1 MAKTIGNPLSW
12 LFQHAETTSQ
22 HISASVDQM
31 GGETSSDAMPQ
42 VRRLQLSD
50 LKYALKA
57 GVEDF
62 AACRSDAM
70 FLVLF
75 YPLIGVV
82 MVVMGFSM
90 NLLPL
95 IVPMIM
101 GFALIGPLAAVG
113 LYEMSS
119 RREAGFEP
127 KWMDA
132 FEVVRSPSF
141 GAILMLGVY
150 LAALFF
156 VWMICANSVYTWTLG
171 PESPTSLAA
180 FVSDTFTTTAGW
192 VMVTVGGGLGA
203 LFALAALAISVVS
216 FPLLLDRH
224 VGLPVAVVTSIRVLR
239 ASPVVTLTWGAL
251 IGTSLVIAAIPFLL
265 GLVVVV
271 PIFGHAT
278 WHLYRRAVE

>member
-1 MAKTIGNPLSW
+1 MTRTIGNPLSW
-12 LFQHAETTSQ
+12 LFQHAETTSH
-22 HISASVDQM
+22 HISASVEQM
-31 GGETSSDAMPQ
+31 GSEEARDQPV
-42 VRRLQLSD
+42 VRRLELSD
-50 LKYALKA
+50 LKFALKA
-57 GVEDF
+57 GVGDF
-62 AACRSDAM
+62 TACRSDAM

-75 YPLIGVV
+75 YPLIGLV
-82 MVVMGFSM
+82 MIVMGFSM

-95 IVPMIM
+95 LVPMIM
-101 GFALIGPLAAVG
+101 GFALIGPFAAVG

-132 FEVVRSPSF
+132 FDVIRSPSF
-141 GAILMLGVY
+141 GAILMLGAY
-150 LAALFF
+150 LAALLF
-156 VWMICANSVYTWTLG
+156 VWLVCANSVYTWTLG
-171 PESPTSLAA
+171 PEPPISLTA
-180 FVSDTFTTTAGW
+180 FAKETFATTAGW
-192 VMVTVGGGLGA
+192 VMIVVGGGLGA

-224 VGLPVAVVTSIRVLR
+224 IGLPVAVVTSIRVLR
-239 ASPVVTLTWGAL
+239 ASPVVTLSWGAL
-251 IGTSLVIAAIPFLL
+251 IGASLAIAAIPFLL

>member
-1 MAKTIGNPLSW
+1 MPRTIGNPLSW
-12 LFQHAETTSQ
+12 LFQHTETTSH
-22 HISASVDQM
+22 HIAASVEQM
-31 GGETSSDAMPQ
+31 GSELTREMPR
-42 VRRLQLSD
+42 VRRLELSD

-57 GVEDF
+57 GAEDF

-70 FLVLF
+70 FLVLL
-75 YPLIGVV
+75 YPLIGLV
-82 MVVMGFSM
+82 MAVTGFSM

-95 IVPMIM
+95 LVPMIM
-101 GFALIGPLAAVG
+101 GFAIIGPLAAVG

-132 FEVVRSPSF
+132 FDVIRSPSF
-141 GAILMLGVY
+141 GAILMLGLY
-150 LAALFF
+150 LTVLF
-156 VWMICANSVYTWTLG
+156 VGWLICANSVYTWTLG
-171 PESPTSLAA
+171 PKAPSSLAA
-180 FVSDTFTTTAGW
+180 FATDTFTTPAGW
-192 VMVTVGGGLGA
+192 VMIIVGSGLGT

-224 VGLPVAVVTSIRVLR
+224 VGLPVAVITSVRVLR
-239 ASPVVTLTWGAL
+239 TSPVVTLAWGAL
-251 IGTSLVIAAIPFLL
+251 IGTSLVIASIPLLL

>member
-1 MAKTIGNPLSW
+1 MPRTIGNPLSW
-12 LFQHAETTSQ
+12 LFQHAETTSH

-31 GGETSSDAMPQ
+31 GSEMAREMPR
-42 VRRLQLSD
+42 VRRLEMSD

-57 GVEDF
+57 GAEDF
-62 AACRSDAM
+62 ASCRSDAM

-75 YPLIGVV
+75 YPLIGIV
-82 MVVMGFSM
+82 MVALGFSM

-95 IVPMIM
+95 LVPIIM

-132 FEVVRSPSF
+132 FDVIRSPSF
-141 GAILMLGVY
+141 GAVLMLGLY
-150 LAALFF
+150 LTVLFF
-156 VWMICANSVYTWTLG
+156 GWLICASSVYAWTLG
-171 PESPTSLAA
+171 PETPTSLAA
-180 FVSDTFTTTAGW
+180 FVTDTFTTTAGW
-192 VMVTVGGGLGA
+192 VMIIVGSGLGA

-224 VGLPVAVVTSIRVLR
+224 VGLPVAVITSVRVLR

-251 IGTSLVIAAIPFLL
+251 ILTSLVIASVPFLL
-265 GLVVVV
+265 GLVFAV

>member
-1 MAKTIGNPLSW
+1 MARTIGNPLSW
-12 LFQHAETTSQ
+12 LFQHAETTSH
-22 HISASVDQM
+22 HISASVEQM
-31 GGETSSDAMPQ
+31 GSELTREMPK
-42 VRRLQLSD
+42 VRRLELSD

-57 GVEDF
+57 GADDF

-70 FLVLF
+70 FLVLL
-75 YPLIGVV
+75 YPLIGLV
-82 MVVMGFSM
+82 MAVTGFSM

-95 IVPMIM
+95 LVPMIM
-101 GFALIGPLAAVG
+101 GFAIIGPLAAVG

-132 FEVVRSPSF
+132 FDVIRSPSF
-141 GAILMLGVY
+141 GAILMLGLY
-150 LAALFF
+150 LTVLF
-156 VWMICANSVYTWTLG
+156 VGWLICANSVYTWTLG
-171 PESPTSLAA
+171 PEAPSSLAA
-180 FVSDTFTTTAGW
+180 FATDTFTTPAGW
-192 VMVTVGGGLGA
+192 VMIIVGSGLGA

-224 VGLPVAVVTSIRVLR
+224 VGLPVAVITSVRVLR
-239 ASPVVTLTWGAL
+239 ASPVVTLAWGAL
-251 IGTSLVIAAIPFLL
+251 IGTSLVIASIPLLL